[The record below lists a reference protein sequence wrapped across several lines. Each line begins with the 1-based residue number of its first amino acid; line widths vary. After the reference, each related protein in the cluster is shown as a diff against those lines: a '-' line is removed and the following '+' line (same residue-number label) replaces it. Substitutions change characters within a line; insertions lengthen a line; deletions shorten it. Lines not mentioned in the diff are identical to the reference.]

1 MPHLR
6 LCAAL
11 VLVAG
16 CYTYAPIDPAA
27 VRSGTSVRARVSG
40 AGADRLA
47 PLLGTTDARLVNGR
61 LVDVRTDTLIVEVPT
76 VVQAGV
82 GSSLETLHQR
92 VSIPRSDLLELE
104 TRRLDRVRTGL
115 VAGSAAILVSAL
127 VLNATKGNRGSDQPP
142 GSGGPGEVRIPVAG
156 VRF

>member
-1 MPHLR
+1 MRLR
-6 LCAAL
+6 PS
-11 VLVAG
+11 VLLFLTTA
-16 CYTYAPIDPAA
+16 CYSYAPIDPAA
-27 VRSGTSVRARVSG
+27 VRPGTGVRVRVSG

-47 PLLGTTDARLVNGR
+47 PLLGTGDARLLSGT
-61 LVDVRTDTLIVEVPT
+61 LVDVRADTMIVQVPT
-76 VVQAGV
+76 VVQTAV

-115 VAGSAAILVSAL
+115 VAGSAALVVGGAIFA
-127 VLNATKGNRGSDQPP
+127 ATKGDRGSDQPP
-142 GSGGPGEVRIPVAG
+142 GNGGPGEARLPLLW